1 MATRRIVFSNSDR
14 TPIQEEALMSRI
26 ATITTIV
33 ALGLVPAAAAAQDLR
48 SPDARDLSRPAITK
62 VIDLRTPDAR
72 DVFTS
77 PTARPATSNGHGLS
91 AWAIVGIAAASLGS
105 CGLLVL
111 MTRRYRQVG
120 RPVGA

>member
-1 MATRRIVFSNSDR
+1 
-14 TPIQEEALMSRI
+14 MSRI
-26 ATITTIV
+26 ATITTV
-33 ALGLVPAAAAAQDLR
+33 AALALVPAAAAAQDLR
-48 SPDARDLSRPAITK
+48 SPDTRDLSRPAITK

-105 CGLLVL
+105 CGRLVR